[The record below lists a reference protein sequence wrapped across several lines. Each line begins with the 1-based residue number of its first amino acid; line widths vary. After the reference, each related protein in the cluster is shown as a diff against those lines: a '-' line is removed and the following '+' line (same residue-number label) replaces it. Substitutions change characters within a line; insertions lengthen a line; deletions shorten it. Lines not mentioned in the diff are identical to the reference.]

1 MITEV
6 GCEHVRDLAAEV
18 ALGVADGEDRALV
31 FAHTADCSECRAFVS
46 ELSSTVD
53 AVLLLAPSKEP
64 PPDFEA
70 RVLRRLS
77 PPRRN
82 EIRSRVLLAA
92 AALVAGL
99 LVATGAV
106 WMGTATD
113 RRLADGYRSTLA
125 EARGEYF
132 RAVAV
137 EDADGVKVGNL
148 FAYQGRPSWIYGIV
162 DAPLS
167 RPPSRA
173 IVLAK
178 DGTRVP
184 VDSISVSG
192 NHISFGMTLSFPIRE
207 VRSIVVVDASGDTRL
222 TATLSTD

>member
-1 MITEV
+1 MIADKS
-6 GCEHVRDLAAEV
+6 CAHVRDLAAEV

-31 FAHTADCSECRAFVS
+31 FAHTADCSECRAFVA

-70 RVLRRLS
+70 RVLHRLS
-77 PPRRN
+77 PRRRD
-82 EIRSRVLLAA
+82 EIRSRVLVAA
-92 AALVAGL
+92 AALVVGL

-132 RAVAV
+132 RAVAMR
-137 EDADGVKVGNL
+137 DTDGLKVGNV
-148 FAYQGRPSWIYGIV
+148 FAYQGRPSWIYGVV

-167 RPPSRA
+167 SPPIRGVVVA
-173 IVLAK
+173 E
-178 DGTRVP
+178 DGTREP
-184 VDSISVSG
+184 VDSVSVSG
-192 NHISFGMTLSFPIRE
+192 SHISFGMTLPFPVRD
-207 VRSIVVVDASGDTRL
+207 VRSVEVIDASGETRL
-222 TATLSTD
+222 TARLSTE

>member
-1 MITEV
+1 MIADK
-6 GCEHVRDLAAEV
+6 GCAHVRDLAAEV

-31 FAHTADCSECRAFVS
+31 FAHTADCSECRAFVA
-46 ELSSTVD
+46 ELTSTVD

-70 RVLRRLS
+70 RLMKRLS
-77 PPRRN
+77 RGRKG
-82 EIRSRVLLAA
+82 EIRARVLSAA
-92 AALVAGL
+92 AALVVGL

-132 RAVAV
+132 RAVPMR
-137 EDADGVKVGNL
+137 DADGLKVGNL
-148 FAYQGRPSWIYGIV
+148 FAYQGRPSWIYGVV

-167 RPPSRA
+167 SLPIRGVVVA
-173 IVLAK
+173 E

-192 NHISFGMTLSFPIRE
+192 SHISFGMTLPFPIRD
-207 VRSIVVVDASGDTRL
+207 VRSVEVIDASGSTRL
-222 TATLSTD
+222 TARLSAE